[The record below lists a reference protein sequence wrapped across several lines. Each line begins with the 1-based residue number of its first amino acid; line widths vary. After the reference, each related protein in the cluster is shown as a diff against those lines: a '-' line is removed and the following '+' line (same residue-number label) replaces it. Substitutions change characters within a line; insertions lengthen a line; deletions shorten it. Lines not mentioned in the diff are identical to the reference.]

1 VIRLIVVRGSRSL
14 QAACGGE
21 LHISIPLNLKVEATK
36 SQRRNADCCR
46 YQTVG
51 TVTHEEAILREL
63 NAMIANK
70 TIKFGKS
77 P

>member
-1 VIRLIVVRGSRSL
+1 MSPHWGVKYGATGLVRGVP
-14 QAACGGE
+14 
-21 LHISIPLNLKVEATK
+21 HISIPLNLKVEATK
-36 SQRRNADCCR
+36 SERRNADCCR